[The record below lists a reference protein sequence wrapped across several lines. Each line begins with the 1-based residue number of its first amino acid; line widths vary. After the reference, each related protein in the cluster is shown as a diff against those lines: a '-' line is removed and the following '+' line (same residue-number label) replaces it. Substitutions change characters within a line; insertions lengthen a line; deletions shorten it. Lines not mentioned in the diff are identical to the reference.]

1 MIVEVLE
8 DTLNGGYGGLY
19 GEVVTED
26 SYRMKLLKFVPDAI
40 LDIGANVGIFTRFA
54 RELFPNAI
62 IIALEPDPENFSHLT
77 IFTEHD
83 ENTFFMRA
91 ALGSGDV
98 YKCAGAVN
106 GAHETYLTDGP
117 GNPTDRMIVDPRMQR
132 TEIGGVMLDQLMSN
146 QLWAYLFDDEDSK
159 TVLKLDCEGN
169 ETVIFNDPKSMEAF
183 KKIDY
188 ICGEFHNQALSGDL
202 SQGVRDVTMR
212 AMEELKQTHDVEMNH
227 IYFFATKK

>member
-1 MIVEVLE
+1 MIVEKVE
-8 DTLNGGYGGLY
+8 DTLNGGFGGLY

-26 SYRMKLLKFVPDAI
+26 SYRMKQLKFIPDAI

-54 RELFPNAI
+54 RELFPNALI
-62 IIALEPDPENFSHLT
+62 VAVEPDPENYSYLT
-77 IFTEHD
+77 TFTKHD
-83 ENTFFMRA
+83 ENIFFMRA
-91 ALGSGDV
+91 ALGSGAV

-117 GNPTDRMIVDPRMQR
+117 GNPTDRMILDPRMHR
-132 TEIGGVMLDQLMSN
+132 TEIHGVMLHELTSDP
-146 QLWAYLFDDEDSK
+146 LWAEFADKDLK

-169 ETVIFNDPKSMEAF
+169 ETVIFNDPKSMEAL

-202 SQGVRDVTMR
+202 SQSVKDITLK

-227 IYFFATKK
+227 IYFFATKR